1 MLHSFATAQPLA
13 LYSWIHIQDRK
24 PLKDEVK
31 IPQSLEE
38 QAIAQLNHLVGDGE
52 VAMTEHMAELAKAR
66 KPVWRGGVPCCCF
79 LFKHFIGAGDSD
91 VVLGWGCND
100 Y

>member
-1 MLHSFATAQPLA
+1 
-13 LYSWIHIQDRK
+13 
-24 PLKDEVK
+24 VK